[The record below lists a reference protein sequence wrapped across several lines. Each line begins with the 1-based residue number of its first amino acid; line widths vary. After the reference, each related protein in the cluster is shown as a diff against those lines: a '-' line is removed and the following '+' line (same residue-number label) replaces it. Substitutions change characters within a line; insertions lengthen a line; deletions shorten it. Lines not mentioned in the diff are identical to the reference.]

1 MTGPDPDAAAAL
13 VFQEGLPSVEHVA
26 AKWMPERGIL
36 YVGVWWRPSCPAW
49 VKPRLLVHL
58 QQVLE
63 QWEGRQGVDVAVVEA
78 RRPWPT
84 NAGNQVRT
92 KR

>member
-1 MTGPDPDAAAAL
+1 MAGPDPDAAAAL
-13 VFQEGLPSVEHVA
+13 IFQEGLPSVEHVA

-58 QQVLE
+58 QGVLE
-63 QWEGRQGVDVAVVEA
+63 AWEGRQAVDVAVVEA

-84 NAGNQVRT
+84 DGRSH
-92 KR
+92 RP